1 MPVQRRWLIGGGA
14 AVLVSLFAF
23 GFWFAVIRGDAPPPV
38 SLEGAVESLSTP
50 ADSAEGSPTA
60 TATSTATS
68 TATPDESLGLDG
80 SWSVASEGES
90 FVGYRV
96 KQTVAGVDAPT
107 RVGRTP
113 AVNAAVAVAGDELT
127 AFDLDADLLQLTSG
141 DERRDAI
148 FADLLETDVFPT
160 AQFVVTSSVSVEE
173 LLEAGEDGVTIGA
186 RLTLHGVTDDIE
198 LALQGET
205 ADGFLVLVGSTEV
218 AFADFGIDRP
228 NVLAVLS
235 IEDRAILELQLVLAR
250 E

>member
-23 GFWFAVIRGDAPPPV
+23 GFWFAIIRGDAPPPV

-50 ADSAEGSPTA
+50 ADSAQGSPTA
-60 TATSTATS
+60 TATALT
-68 TATPDESLGLDG
+68 TPDASLGLDG

-113 AVNAAVAVAGDELT
+113 GVTAALAISDDELT

-141 DERRDAI
+141 DERRDQI

-160 AQFVVTSSVSVEE
+160 AQFVLTSSVSFEE
-173 LLEAGEDGVTIGA
+173 LIEAGEEGVTVDA
-186 RLTLHGVTDDIE
+186 RLTLHGVTDDVE
-198 LALQGET
+198 LSLQGST
-205 ADGFLVLVGSTEV
+205 ADDFIILVGSTEV

-235 IEDRAILELQLVLAR
+235 IEDRATLEVQLVFER